1 MAQVPLSANISD
13 GDLMQAGFLRIRAE
27 LDLPEAFASQILAE
41 ASAAADAL
49 VLPDLDMTHIPLVT
63 LDPAGARDLDQAMH
77 LERRGTGYRVWYA
90 IADVPSYARPG
101 GLVDA
106 EARRRGLTFYCPDRR
121 IPLHPPVL
129 SEDQAS
135 LLPDADRPAYLWR
148 MDLDSDGAVQDAEVV
163 HARVRSRGQYA
174 YGEVQTELD
183 DARADDVM
191 VLLRE
196 IGRHRQA
203 AEAARGGVSLT
214 LPRQVVVADDG
225 GYRLESEAP
234 AEIEG
239 WNAQIS
245 LLTGMC
251 AADIMLAAGTG
262 VLRVMPSPR
271 EGDIGRVRAVARALR
286 LQWSNDTAYP
296 DFIRSLDPADPRT
309 VPMMLAC
316 TTLMRGAGYAV
327 VADDMELTTHSAV
340 AAPYAHVTAPL
351 RRLVDRYG
359 LATAAAVCAG
369 REVPEWVAAGLE
381 EVPGVMRAAGSRA
394 GALERA
400 NIDLVEAGVL
410 AGREGET
417 FTAVGI
423 DRRRDRTLIQVA
435 EPAVTAMCRGDV
447 PLGREATVRL
457 DRADVEAR
465 VVEFSVLPGER
476 GEAAGATA
484 GTR

>member
-27 LDLPEAFASQILAE
+27 LDLPEVFPAPVLAE
-41 ASAAADAL
+41 AAAAANDV
-49 VLPDLDMTHIPLVT
+49 VLPDLDLTHIPLVT

-121 IPLHPPVL
+121 VPLHPPVL

-135 LLPDADRPAYLWR
+135 LLPDADRPAFLWR
-148 MDLDSDGAVQDAEVV
+148 IDLDSDAAVQDAEVV

-174 YGEVQTELD
+174 YDEVQAGLD

-191 VLLRE
+191 VLLRD
-196 IGRHRQA
+196 IGRRRQE

-214 LPRQVVVADDG
+214 LPRQVVVAGDR

-234 AEIEG
+234 ADIEG

-251 AADIMLAAGTG
+251 AADIMLSAGIG
-262 VLRVMPSPR
+262 VLRVMPPPR
-271 EGDIGRVRAVARALR
+271 DGDIGRVRAVARALQ
-286 LQWSNDTAYP
+286 LPWSEGTEYP
-296 DFIRSLDPADPRT
+296 NFIRSLDPADPRT

-327 VADDMELTTHSAV
+327 VTDDMALTTHSAV

-369 REVPEWVAAGLE
+369 REVPAWVGTGLAD
-381 EVPGVMRAAGSRA
+381 VPDVMRASASRA

-410 AGREGET
+410 AGREGEI

-435 EPAVTAMCRGDV
+435 EPAVTAMCRGDI
-447 PLGREATVRL
+447 PLGREAFVRL

-465 VVEFSVLPGER
+465 VVEFSVV
-476 GEAAGATA
+476 AG
-484 GTR
+484 G